1 MATVQVN
8 SWADFVQAV
17 AVSGDTVICPE
28 GAIWDMNEI
37 APEGIAGFSVNC
49 AEIQGNGTEIK
60 NLRVQSSITLNGG
73 DAVQTIES
81 LHMTNFVSESGSFF
95 GAAGAARLGPH
106 TEFTGCKFS
115 GLLPQNAQYFCEV
128 AGGYHDTRPTDF
140 MQCSFAIEFG
150 YNNEWYATQITRNGT
165 IKFCRMHIQ
174 LPNGALFY
182 PNASWSYVR
191 IDCPAMQMLHLGS
204 AVANVYDGDLPQL
217 NSAIGD
223 ATTYPSVYNKDSM
236 PQFSGAAN
244 VIGVTEAQLRDPVYL
259 SSIGFPIGVEV

>member
-28 GAIWDMNEI
+28 NAIWDMNEI

-49 AEIQGNGTEIK
+49 ASIQGNGTGIK

-95 GAAGAARLGPH
+95 GAAGSASLH
-106 TEFTGCKFS
+106 TVFEGCKFS
-115 GLLPQNAQYFCEV
+115 GLLPQNAQYFCVV
-128 AGGYHDTRPTDF
+128 AAHPTDF
-140 MQCSFAIEFG
+140 LQCSFAIEFG
-150 YNNEWYATQITRNGT
+150 YNNPWYATQITQNGA
-165 IKFCRMHIQ
+165 IKYCRMHIQ

-191 IDCPAMQMLHLGS
+191 IDCPAMQMLHLGG

-217 NSAIGD
+217 TNAIGD
-223 ATTYPSVYNKDSM
+223 ATTYPSIYNKDSM

-244 VIGVTEAQLRDPVYL
+244 VIGVTEAQLRDPDYL